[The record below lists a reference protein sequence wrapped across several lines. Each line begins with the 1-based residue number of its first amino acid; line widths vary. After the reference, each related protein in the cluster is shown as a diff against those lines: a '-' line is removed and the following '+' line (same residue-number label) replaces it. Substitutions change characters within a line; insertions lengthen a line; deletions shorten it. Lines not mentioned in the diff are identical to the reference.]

1 LYQQQSFC
9 EGQAGS
15 AREAMSTT
23 TMVEFVESGTTTLL
37 SKLTLLMTSSSETS
51 MELRICTSPGMP
63 AGKTQTQKYVSNVL
77 FCLFPCIKLCF
88 HVWICSQ
95 VWLNLPS
102 DNCPLFPHL
111 PTDDGHFGY
120 KQKQFAK
127 KKLTCAIITIWLKNG
142 YL

>member
-1 LYQQQSFC
+1 
-9 EGQAGS
+9 
-15 AREAMSTT
+15 MSKH
-23 TMVEFVESGTTTLL
+23 ED
-37 SKLTLLMTSSSETS
+37 
-51 MELRICTSPGMP
+51 PN
-63 AGKTQTQKYVSNVL
+63 A
-77 FCLFPCIKLCF
+77 LCF

-127 KKLTCAIITIWLKNG
+127 KKTYRCYYYHMVEEWVPLK
-142 YL
+142 

>member
-1 LYQQQSFC
+1 M
-9 EGQAGS
+9 AV
-15 AREAMSTT
+15 MSHTRGYAT
-23 TMVEFVESGTTTLL
+23 
-37 SKLTLLMTSSSETS
+37 
-51 MELRICTSPGMP
+51 P
-63 AGKTQTQKYVSNVL
+63 ATPNA
-77 FCLFPCIKLCF
+77 LCF

-111 PTDDGHFGY
+111 PTNDGHFGY

-127 KKLTCAIITIWLKNG
+127 KKPTGAIITIWLKNG